1 MVGYHRDDGLRKGRK
16 RKDYVDIILHIVNI
30 LHRIGTPTFPD
41 DHGTNN
47 RKTIYCLRSRAQ
59 EEKERISDA
68 SQLIVHAAT
77 SCCCWGFTFVTVVL
91 AVNAIAGADY
101 SAFVIFIPQ
110 FVIAGTL
117 LCCMVCFICCVRDL
131 PDMGEPCA

>member
-1 MVGYHRDDGLRKGRK
+1 M
-16 RKDYVDIILHIVNI
+16 
-30 LHRIGTPTFPD
+30 
-41 DHGTNN
+41 
-47 RKTIYCLRSRAQ
+47 
-59 EEKERISDA
+59 RISEA
-68 SQLIVHAAT
+68 SQLIVHAST

-101 SAFVIFIPQ
+101 STFVVFIPQ

-131 PDMGEPCA
+131 PDMGEQKCSQDEARRRVRDGKCWCLLHRTTP

>member
-1 MVGYHRDDGLRKGRK
+1 M
-16 RKDYVDIILHIVNI
+16 
-30 LHRIGTPTFPD
+30 
-41 DHGTNN
+41 
-47 RKTIYCLRSRAQ
+47 
-59 EEKERISDA
+59 RISDA

-110 FVIAGTL
+110 FVIAGVL

-131 PDMGEPCA
+131 PDMGELWKYPGSQREESALLGIRTQD